1 VADAYWSNVV
11 LLLHLD
17 GSDGSTTF
25 TDAKNGR
32 TVTGNGSPALGTAQS
47 KFGGASLNL
56 ASGTKRLEMADNAD
70 WTPGASGPYC
80 VEAWH
85 RPSSVSSTNQI
96 IAQWDNGGA
105 RSWWLGYTS
114 NKARLYIYIGSTP
127 QSILGTT
134 TVTTD
139 TWHHVAWTWDGTTYR
154 LFLDG
159 NLEGSYSSSTAPDA
173 SASKLEIGNSNGSF
187 QGNGWVDEVRIT
199 KGGTARYTASFTAP
213 TAAFDEGNP
222 GGDTLTE
229 TVSLIAGT
237 VEQIGGQ
244 TLTETYSLIAGIVQD
259 SYPSGASGIYA
270 LRKVGGSYSG
280 YAGQCIRLRRSS
292 DSVESDFGF
301 SGSNLDTAAI
311 ASWLSGATGYVKTV
325 YDQSGNSRN
334 LTQTT
339 TGSQPTYVANIGN
352 GKPGIQF
359 ASGKSMTSGT
369 GRSTMLGSGAYTTFA
384 AWRATS
390 ITLNTSAW
398 SNHAVWE
405 DSNGYVGEMLRV
417 ASSVNYAGHYVYTGT
432 NMVEKT
438 ISVGTTY
445 VTICRA
451 DASNKYY
458 KIDTASESSASG
470 GYTGSGGNIGV
481 GQIYSASLI
490 GYLHELAF
498 YPSALGS
505 TDKTNTES
513 ALVSYWKPAAA
524 TYDESRTE
532 SATASESLTATSSLV
547 AVRSEAATAA
557 ESLGVASTLVATRTE
572 AATAA
577 ESLALTAVMS
587 IGLTESVTAG
597 ESVVPGNVI
606 TLTLSEAASPAD
618 SLDVGNVLAL
628 TLDEAAASAESVAA
642 ERLVY
647 ATLSEDA
654 AADESTA
661 DQLTAAAALTEPVT
675 ADESTA
681 AVTTFGPTLTEAVT
695 AADDLALTAVMGIG
709 LTEAVTADAS
719 LSPEL
724 VIGLALTEAATAGAT
739 ETPGLVITLT
749 LDESVTAAETLAATS
764 EFNPVLTEDL
774 TAADSLATQLD
785 AVVSLTE
792 AVTPADEVRGYP
804 IYQTLAEA
812 EEGAERAE
820 ELRTATRPADTEM
833 TVMPASGMERPAEYR
848 DAEVQPGPDTDRPEE
863 DRGMTK

>member
-1 VADAYWSNVV
+1 MADAYWSNVV

-56 ASGTKRLEMADNAD
+56 ASGTKRLEMADDAD

-85 RPSSVSSTNQI
+85 RPAAVSSTNQI

-114 NKARLYIYIGSTP
+114 SKVRLYLYIGGVLVTA
-127 QSILGTT
+127 LEGTT

-159 NLEGSYSSSTAPDA
+159 NLEDSYASSTAPDA

-280 YAGQCIRLRRSS
+280 YAGQCIRLRRST

-301 SGSNLDTAAI
+301 SGSDLDTAAI

-339 TGSQPTYVANIGN
+339 TGSQPTYVADIGN

-405 DSNGYVGEMLRV
+405 DSSGYVGEMLRV

-458 KIDTASESSASG
+458 KNDTGSESSASG

-498 YPSALGS
+498 YPSAVGS
-505 TDKTNTES
+505 TDKTNTEA
-513 ALVSYWKPAAA
+513 ALVAYWKPAVA
-524 TYDESRTE
+524 TYNESRTE
-532 SATASESLTATSSLV
+532 SVTAADSLATTATM
-547 AVRSEAATAA
+547 
-557 ESLGVASTLVATRTE
+557 GVGLTE
-572 AATAA
+572 AATA
-577 ESLALTAVMS
+577 
-587 IGLTESVTAG
+587 G
-597 ESVVPGNVI
+597 ESVAASNTVA
-606 TLTLSEAASPAD
+606 TTLSEGATA
-618 SLDVGNVLAL
+618 
-628 TLDEAAASAESVAA
+628 AESVAA
-642 ERLVY
+642 ERIVS
-647 ATLSEDA
+647 ADLSEGATAGESVA
-654 AADESTA
+654 A
-661 DQLTAAAALTEPVT
+661 QVAAEA
-675 ADESTA
+675 S
-681 AVTTFGPTLTEAVT
+681 LTEAVT
-695 AADDLALTAVMGIG
+695 AEESSTASATLVGELA
-709 LTEAVTADAS
+709 EAVTASDNVTAVS
-719 LSPEL
+719 S
-724 VIGLALTEAATAGAT
+724 IGAELTEAAA
-739 ETPGLVITLT
+739 PG
-749 LDESVTAAETLAATS
+749 DEVTA
-764 EFNPVLTEDL
+764 
-774 TAADSLATQLD
+774 QLD

-792 AVTPADEVRGYP
+792 AVDPADEVRGYP

-812 EEGAERAE
+812 EEGAERPQ
-820 ELRTATRPADTEM
+820 ELREARRPADTDM
-833 TVMPASGMERPAEYR
+833 TVPAVVGIERPAEYR
-848 DAEVQPGPDTDRPEE
+848 DAAVQPDPDIERPEE
-863 DRGMTK
+863 DRGTTK

>member
-1 VADAYWSNVV
+1 MADAYWSNVV

-32 TVTGNGSPALGTAQS
+32 TVTGNGSPAIGTAQS

-56 ASGTKRLEMADNAD
+56 ASGTKRLEMADDAD

-85 RPSSVSSTNQI
+85 RPAAVSSTNQI

-114 NKARLYIYIGSTP
+114 NKARLYIYIGGAL
-127 QSILGTT
+127 QGILGTT

-213 TAAFDEGNP
+213 TGAFEEGNP

-229 TVSLIAGT
+229 TISLIAGS
-237 VEQIGGQ
+237 VEQIGDQ
-244 TLTETYSLIAGIVQD
+244 MLTATYSLIAGIVQD

-270 LRKVGGSYSG
+270 LRKVSGSYSG
-280 YAGQCIRLRRSS
+280 YAGQCIRLRRST

-301 SGSNLDTAAI
+301 SGSDLDTAAI

-334 LTQTT
+334 LSQTT
-339 TGSQPTYVANIGN
+339 TGSQPTYVADIGN

-359 ASGKSMTSGT
+359 ASGKSMTTGV

-405 DSNGYVGEMLRV
+405 DSSGYVGEMLRV

-458 KIDTASESSASG
+458 KIDTGSESSASG

-498 YPSALGS
+498 YPSAVGS
-505 TDKTNTES
+505 TDKTNTEA
-513 ALVSYWKPAAA
+513 ALVAYWKPSG
-524 TYDESRTE
+524 TIYNESRTE
-532 SATASESLTATSSLV
+532 SATAADSLATTGTFG
-547 AVRSEAATAA
+547 ATRSEAATAA
-557 ESLGVASTLVATRTE
+557 ESLTTTATLNV
-572 AATAA
+572 
-577 ESLALTAVMS
+577 
-587 IGLTESVTAG
+587 GLTETATAG
-597 ESVVPGNVI
+597 ETVTPANVI
-606 TLTLSEAASPAD
+606 TLSLSETAAAAD

-628 TLDEAAASAESVAA
+628 SLDEAVTSAESLAVTLTVPEA
-642 ERLVY
+642 
-647 ATLSEDA
+647 LSEA
-654 AADESTA
+654 ATAGESTA
-661 DQLTAAAALTEPVT
+661 DQLLATASLTEPVT
-675 ADESTA
+675 AEDSA
-681 AVTTFGPTLTEAVT
+681 SAVTTFNPTLAEAVT
-695 AADDLALTAVMGIG
+695 AADDMASTAVMGIG
-709 LTEAVTADAS
+709 LTESVTADAT
-719 LSPEL
+719 LGPEL
-724 VIGLALTEAATAGAT
+724 VIGLALTEAVTAGASL
-739 ETPGLVITLT
+739 TPELVVTLT
-749 LDESVTAAETLAATS
+749 LSESATAAETVVATS
-764 EFNPVLTEDL
+764 YFNPVLTEEL

-792 AVTPADEVRGYP
+792 SVDPADEVRGYP

-812 EEGAERAE
+812 EEGTERPE
-820 ELRTATRPADTEM
+820 ELREARRPADTDM
-833 TVMPASGMERPAEYR
+833 TVPAVIGIERPAEYR
-848 DAEVQPGPDTDRPEE
+848 DAAVQPDPDIERPEE
-863 DRGMTK
+863 DRGTTK

>member
-1 VADAYWSNVV
+1 MADAYWSNVV

-56 ASGTKRLEMADNAD
+56 ASGTKRLEMADDAD

-85 RPSSVSSTNQI
+85 RPAAVSSTNQI

-114 NKARLYIYIGSTP
+114 SKVRLYLYIGGVLVTA
-127 QSILGTT
+127 LEGTT

-159 NLEGSYSSSTAPDA
+159 NLEDSYASSTAPDA

-244 TLTETYSLIAGIVQD
+244 TLTETVSLIAGTVQEP
-259 SYPSGASGIYA
+259 YPSGASGIYA
-270 LRKVGGSYSG
+270 LRKVGGAYSSYS
-280 YAGQCIRLRRSS
+280 GQCIRLRRSS

-301 SGSNLDTAAI
+301 SGNDLDTAAI
-311 ASWLSGATGYVKTV
+311 ATWLSGATGYVKTV
-325 YDQSGNSRN
+325 YDQSGNARN

-339 TGSQPTYVANIGN
+339 TGSQPTYVADIGN

-405 DSNGYVGEMLRV
+405 DSSGYVGEMLRV

-458 KIDTASESSASG
+458 KNDTGSESSASG

-498 YPSALGS
+498 YPSAVGS
-505 TDKTNTES
+505 TDKTNTEA
-513 ALVSYWKPAAA
+513 ALVAYWKPAVA
-524 TYDESRTE
+524 TYNESRTE
-532 SATASESLTATSSLV
+532 SVTAADSLATTATM
-547 AVRSEAATAA
+547 
-557 ESLGVASTLVATRTE
+557 GVGLTE
-572 AATAA
+572 AATA
-577 ESLALTAVMS
+577 
-587 IGLTESVTAG
+587 G
-597 ESVVPGNVI
+597 ESVAASNTVA
-606 TLTLSEAASPAD
+606 TTLSEGATA
-618 SLDVGNVLAL
+618 
-628 TLDEAAASAESVAA
+628 AESVAA
-642 ERLVY
+642 ERIVS
-647 ATLSEDA
+647 ADLSEGATAGESVA
-654 AADESTA
+654 A
-661 DQLTAAAALTEPVT
+661 Q
-675 ADESTA
+675 
-681 AVTTFGPTLTEAVT
+681 VTTEASLTEAVT
-695 AADDLALTAVMGIG
+695 AEESSTASATLVGELA
-709 LTEAVTADAS
+709 EAVTASDNVTAVS
-719 LSPEL
+719 S
-724 VIGLALTEAATAGAT
+724 IGAELTEAAA
-739 ETPGLVITLT
+739 PG
-749 LDESVTAAETLAATS
+749 DEVTA
-764 EFNPVLTEDL
+764 
-774 TAADSLATQLD
+774 QLD

-848 DAEVQPGPDTDRPEE
+848 DAEVQPDPDTERPEE
-863 DRGMTK
+863 DRGATK

>member
-1 VADAYWSNVV
+1 MADAYWSNVV

-56 ASGTKRLEMADNAD
+56 ASGTKRLEMADDAD

-85 RPSSVSSTNQI
+85 RPAAVSSTNQI

-114 NKARLYIYIGSTP
+114 SKVRLYLYIGGVLVTA
-127 QSILGTT
+127 LEGTT

-159 NLEGSYSSSTAPDA
+159 NLEDSYASSTAPDA

-280 YAGQCIRLRRSS
+280 YAGQCIRLRRST

-301 SGSNLDTAAI
+301 SGSDLDTAAI

-339 TGSQPTYVANIGN
+339 TGSQPTYVADIGN

-405 DSNGYVGEMLRV
+405 DSSGYVGEMLRV

-438 ISVGTTY
+438 ISVNTTY

-458 KIDTASESSASG
+458 KNDTASESSASG

-498 YPSALGS
+498 YPSAVGS
-505 TDKTNTES
+505 TDKTNTEA
-513 ALVSYWKPAAA
+513 ALVAYWKPAVA
-524 TYDESRTE
+524 TYNESRTE
-532 SATASESLTATSSLV
+532 SVTAADSLATTATM
-547 AVRSEAATAA
+547 
-557 ESLGVASTLVATRTE
+557 GVGLTE
-572 AATAA
+572 AATA
-577 ESLALTAVMS
+577 
-587 IGLTESVTAG
+587 G
-597 ESVVPGNVI
+597 ESVAASNTVA
-606 TLTLSEAASPAD
+606 TTLSEGATA
-618 SLDVGNVLAL
+618 
-628 TLDEAAASAESVAA
+628 AESVAA
-642 ERLVY
+642 ERIVS
-647 ATLSEDA
+647 ADLSEGATAGESVA
-654 AADESTA
+654 A
-661 DQLTAAAALTEPVT
+661 QVAAEA
-675 ADESTA
+675 S
-681 AVTTFGPTLTEAVT
+681 LTEAVT
-695 AADDLALTAVMGIG
+695 AEESSTASATLVGELA
-709 LTEAVTADAS
+709 EAVTASDNVTAVS
-719 LSPEL
+719 S
-724 VIGLALTEAATAGAT
+724 IGAELTEAAA
-739 ETPGLVITLT
+739 PG
-749 LDESVTAAETLAATS
+749 DEVTA
-764 EFNPVLTEDL
+764 
-774 TAADSLATQLD
+774 QLD
-785 AVVSLTE
+785 AVASLTE
-792 AVTPADEVRGYP
+792 SVTPADEVRGYP

-812 EEGAERAE
+812 EEGAERPQ
-820 ELRTATRPADTEM
+820 ELREARRPADTDM
-833 TVMPASGMERPAEYR
+833 TVPAVVGIERPAEYR
-848 DAEVQPGPDTDRPEE
+848 DAAVQPDPDIERPEE
-863 DRGMTK
+863 DRGTTK

>member
-1 VADAYWSNVV
+1 MADAYWSNVV

-32 TVTGNGSPALGTAQS
+32 TVTGNGSPAIGTAQS

-56 ASGTKRLEMADNAD
+56 SSGTKRLEMADDAD

-85 RPSSVSSTNQI
+85 RPSSLSSTNQI

-114 NKARLYIYIGSTP
+114 SKVRLYLYIGGAFLG
-127 QSILGTT
+127 ILGTT

-213 TAAFDEGNP
+213 TAAFDEGSNP

-237 VEQIGGQ
+237 VEQIGDQ
-244 TLTETYSLIAGIVQD
+244 MLTATYSLIAGIVQD

-280 YAGQCIRLRRSS
+280 YAGQCIRLRRST

-301 SGSNLDTAAI
+301 SGSDLDTAAI

-398 SNHAVWE
+398 NNHAVWE
-405 DSNGYVGEMLRV
+405 DSSGYVGEMLRV

-458 KIDTASESSASG
+458 KNDTASESSASG

-498 YPSALGS
+498 YPSAVGS
-505 TDKTNTES
+505 TDKTNTEA
-513 ALVSYWKPAAA
+513 ALVAYWKPAVA
-524 TYDESRTE
+524 TYNESRTE
-532 SATASESLTATSSLV
+532 SVTAADSLATTATM
-547 AVRSEAATAA
+547 
-557 ESLGVASTLVATRTE
+557 GVGLTE
-572 AATAA
+572 AATA
-577 ESLALTAVMS
+577 
-587 IGLTESVTAG
+587 GESVTA
-597 ESVVPGNVI
+597 SNTVA
-606 TLTLSEAASPAD
+606 TTLSEGATA
-618 SLDVGNVLAL
+618 
-628 TLDEAAASAESVAA
+628 AESVAA
-642 ERLVY
+642 ERIVS
-647 ATLSEDA
+647 ADLSEGATAGESVA
-654 AADESTA
+654 A
-661 DQLTAAAALTEPVT
+661 QVAA
-675 ADESTA
+675 
-681 AVTTFGPTLTEAVT
+681 
-695 AADDLALTAVMGIG
+695 G
-709 LTEAVTADAS
+709 LTEAVTAEESSTAS
-719 LSPEL
+719 ATLVGEL
-724 VIGLALTEAATAGAT
+724 AEAVTASDNVTAVSSIGAELTEAAA
-739 ETPGLVITLT
+739 PG
-749 LDESVTAAETLAATS
+749 DEVTA
-764 EFNPVLTEDL
+764 
-774 TAADSLATQLD
+774 QLD

-792 AVTPADEVRGYP
+792 SVDPADEVRGYP

-812 EEGAERAE
+812 EEGAERPQ
-820 ELRTATRPADTEM
+820 ELREAR
-833 TVMPASGMERPAEYR
+833 RPAEYR
-848 DAEVQPGPDTDRPEE
+848 DAAVQPDPDIERPEE
-863 DRGMTK
+863 DRGTTK

>member
-56 ASGTKRLEMADNAD
+56 ASGTKRLEMADDAD

-85 RPSSVSSTNQI
+85 RPAAVSSTNQI

-114 NKARLYIYIGSTP
+114 SKVRLYLYIGGVLVTA
-127 QSILGTT
+127 LEGTT

-159 NLEGSYSSSTAPDA
+159 NLEDSYASSTAPDA

-280 YAGQCIRLRRSS
+280 YAGQCIRLRRST

-301 SGSNLDTAAI
+301 SGSDLDTAAI

-339 TGSQPTYVANIGN
+339 TGSQPTYVADIGN

-405 DSNGYVGEMLRV
+405 DSSGYVGEMLRV

-458 KIDTASESSASG
+458 KNDTGSESSASG

-498 YPSALGS
+498 YPSAVGS
-505 TDKTNTES
+505 TDKTNTEA
-513 ALVSYWKPAAA
+513 ALVAYWKPAVA
-524 TYDESRTE
+524 TYNESRTE
-532 SATASESLTATSSLV
+532 SVTAADSLATTATM
-547 AVRSEAATAA
+547 
-557 ESLGVASTLVATRTE
+557 GVGLTE
-572 AATAA
+572 AATA
-577 ESLALTAVMS
+577 
-587 IGLTESVTAG
+587 G
-597 ESVVPGNVI
+597 ESVAASNTVA
-606 TLTLSEAASPAD
+606 TTLSEGATA
-618 SLDVGNVLAL
+618 
-628 TLDEAAASAESVAA
+628 AESVAA
-642 ERLVY
+642 ERIVS
-647 ATLSEDA
+647 ADLSEGATAGESVA
-654 AADESTA
+654 A
-661 DQLTAAAALTEPVT
+661 QVAAEA
-675 ADESTA
+675 S
-681 AVTTFGPTLTEAVT
+681 LTEAVT
-695 AADDLALTAVMGIG
+695 AEESSTASATLVGELA
-709 LTEAVTADAS
+709 EAVTASDNVTAVS
-719 LSPEL
+719 S
-724 VIGLALTEAATAGAT
+724 IGAELTEAAA
-739 ETPGLVITLT
+739 PG
-749 LDESVTAAETLAATS
+749 DEVTA
-764 EFNPVLTEDL
+764 
-774 TAADSLATQLD
+774 QLD

-792 AVTPADEVRGYP
+792 AVDPADEVRGYP

-812 EEGAERAE
+812 EEGAERPQ
-820 ELRTATRPADTEM
+820 ELREARRPADTDM
-833 TVMPASGMERPAEYR
+833 TVPAVVGIERPAEYR
-848 DAEVQPGPDTDRPEE
+848 DAAVQPDPDIERPEE
-863 DRGMTK
+863 DRGTTK